1 VAKICRT
8 LRELGGSVKAGKQR
22 IGVFKRCIK
31 FCLEFIG
38 VLIAGT
44 TVLLLLA
51 AFRLSYGPVSLNFV
65 TPYIERGLS
74 ADDRSAVVTID
85 STLLTW
91 AGWERTLDIQ
101 LSGVHVKGPDGG
113 EQAFI
118 PNIVIGFSLKAL
130 LRGRFAPTGLEL
142 FKPRLTVIRHADG
155 SFGFGDTVIQA
166 AKGQTSAQQAQLRGE
181 LTAKAISKLVGPP
194 DQQGPLGYLASIS
207 MVNADLRFDDQ
218 RAGITLN
225 APESEIIFARD
236 GAGLGVSARLNLAI
250 GDHFTRI
257 QLAGGYNPAQKAL
270 DLEVRFNGFVP
281 AEIAGLAAELKP
293 LALARLPVSGK
304 VLGRLGLDGKI
315 GAVAVD
321 LKAAAGT
328 LTAPDLFDATVEVQS
343 AALKAHVDE
352 GFKSLVVEAF
362 TVDFNGPQ
370 IALSGKGTRD
380 GGRLKANL
388 EAGARHVT
396 SADLRRLWP
405 KNVAPNARAWVVE
418 NIEDGGVNKMR
429 LNTAL
434 SARED
439 AAGNITDVALDKL
452 EGGFDFAGLSIHY
465 LKPLSPVTNVTG
477 RAILSPSA
485 IDFEVSSG
493 RLGSLQVSD
502 AKFRTFDLDTGI
514 ELLDL
519 ELVAT
524 GPVAEVVGLLDHP
537 RLDLIKGLGIKPKD
551 IKGNAATRLVIKFPL
566 RKDLKFDHVDIAAA
580 SSLRSVALPGVALGN
595 DLTDG
600 DLVLHLDKRGMDV
613 KGTVKLGA
621 VPAQLE
627 WTENFSSGAAFISRY
642 VIKGTADEAARARFG
657 LDFLAPYVKGPVGA
671 DLLITKH
678 DAKRMTL
685 AGALN
690 LKDAGLSFADL
701 GWRKLPGV
709 SGFARLRLAIENDKA
724 KVLERLTIQAGDLK
738 TSGSITL
745 GPEGKSIAGFEFGR
759 LVYGG
764 NDLRVKG
771 QYRADGGVVLNIVG
785 AKGDIRYFLN
795 KSDDGKP
802 KLPLDITV
810 DLDTVRAAPGAVI
823 SKLKGRLVRD
833 TVDWQS
839 LAIDGLVGKGVPLT
853 LRIAREK
860 GVRKLRVMS
869 NDAGAA
875 LKAFDIIEHAQGGTL
890 NIEGQYD
897 YTKPGRPLT
906 GHFSIR
912 KFNLLKAPFMAKLL
926 SVASLT
932 GILDTLSGRGI
943 SFDRADMPF
952 VKTGDQLTF
961 KDARV
966 HGGAVGFTADGTLD
980 LTKDTMNL
988 SGTVVPAYT
997 LNSVF
1002 ADIPL
1007 IGRILV
1013 PEKGSGLFAATY
1025 AMRGPIANPD
1035 VTVNPL
1041 ATLTPGFLRN
1051 LFNIF
1056 DAPEKGKGNP
1066 KPKVPE
1072 KPVVITPTGPV
1083 GPVTPLPAN
1092 P

>member
-8 LRELGGSVKAGKQR
+8 LRELGGSVKAEKQR
-22 IGVFKRCIK
+22 IGVFKRCAK

-38 VLIAGT
+38 VLIAGA
-44 TVLLLLA
+44 TVLLVLA

-85 STLLTW
+85 GTVLTW
-91 AGWERTLDIQ
+91 AGWDRTLDIR
-101 LSGVHVKGPDGG
+101 LSGVHVKGPGGG

-118 PNIVIGFSLKAL
+118 PDIVIGFSLKAL
-130 LRGRFAPTGLEL
+130 LQGRFAPTELEL
-142 FKPRLTVIRHADG
+142 FKPRLTVIRRPDG
-155 SFGFGDTVIQA
+155 SFGFGDTVIKPAQ
-166 AKGQTSAQQAQLRGE
+166 GQTSAQQSQLRGE
-181 LTAKAISKLVGPP
+181 LTARAISKLVGPP
-194 DQQGPLGYLASIS
+194 DQEGPLGYLSSIS
-207 MVNADLRFDDQ
+207 MVKADLTFDDQ
-218 RAGITLN
+218 RAGIMLS
-225 APESEIIFARD
+225 APESEIVFSRD
-236 GAGLGVSARLNLAI
+236 GTGLGVSARVNLAI
-250 GDHFTRI
+250 GDHFTQF
-257 QLAGGYNPAQKAL
+257 QLAGGYNPAQNAL
-270 DLEVRFNGFVP
+270 DLEVLFNGFVP
-281 AEIAGLAAELKP
+281 AEIAGFSAALKP

-304 VLGRLGLDGKI
+304 VLGRVGLDGKI
-315 GAVAVD
+315 GALAVD

-328 LTAPDLFDATVEVQS
+328 LTAPDLFDATVEVRS

-352 GFKSLVVEAF
+352 GFKSLVIEAF

-370 IALSGKGTRD
+370 IAVSGKGMRKD
-380 GGRLKANL
+380 GRFKVNL
-388 EAGARHVT
+388 EAGAQHVT

-405 KNVAPNARAWVVE
+405 KIVAPNARDWVTE
-418 NIEDGGVNKMR
+418 NIEQGGVNKMR
-429 LNTAL
+429 LTAAL
-434 SARED
+434 SGGED
-439 AAGNITDVALDKL
+439 GNGNITEVALNKL

-465 LKPLSPVTNVTG
+465 LKPLPPVMGVTG
-477 RAILSPSA
+477 RAVLSPSA

-493 RLGSLQVSD
+493 RLGTLRVSD

-524 GPVAEVVGLLDHP
+524 GPVGEVVGLLDHP
-537 RLDLIKGLGIKPKD
+537 RLDLIKGLGIKSRD
-551 IKGNAATRLVIKFPL
+551 IKGNAATRLVMKFPL

-580 SSLRSVALPGVALGN
+580 SNLRGVALPGVALGN

-642 VIKGTADEAARARFG
+642 VIKGTADDAARARFG
-657 LDFLAPYVKGPVGA
+657 LDFLAPYIKGPVGA

-690 LKDAGLSFADL
+690 LKGAGLSFADL

-724 KVLERLTIQAGDLK
+724 KAIERLTIQAADLK
-738 TSGSITL
+738 AVGSIGL
-745 GPEGKSIAGFEFGR
+745 GPEGKSIAGFEFGT
-759 LVYGG
+759 LIYGG

-771 QYRADGGVVLNIVG
+771 HYRADGGVALNIVG

-795 KSDDGKP
+795 KRDDGKA
-802 KLPLDITV
+802 KQPLDIRV
-810 DLDTVRAAPGAVI
+810 DLETVRAAPDGVI
-823 SKLKGRLVRD
+823 SKVKGRLVRD
-833 TVDWQS
+833 SVDWQS
-839 LAIDGLVGKGVPLT
+839 LAVDGLVGKGAPLSM
-853 LRIAREK
+853 RIAREK
-860 GVRKLRVMS
+860 GVRKLRITS
-869 NDAGAA
+869 DDAGAA
-875 LKAFDIIEHAQGGTL
+875 LKAFDIIEHAQGGAL

-897 YTKPGRPLT
+897 DTKPGRPLT

-926 SVASLT
+926 GVASLT
-932 GILDTLSGRGI
+932 GILDMLSGRGI

-988 SGTVVPAYT
+988 SGTVVPAYI

-1007 IGRILV
+1007 IGKILV

-1051 LFNIF
+1051 LFDIF
-1056 DAPEKGKGNP
+1056 DAPEKGKEQP
-1066 KPKVPE
+1066 KPKASE
-1072 KPVVITPTGPV
+1072 KPVVITPSGPV
-1083 GPVTPLPAN
+1083 GPVTPLPAQK
-1092 P
+1092 

>member
-1 VAKICRT
+1 
-8 LRELGGSVKAGKQR
+8 
-22 IGVFKRCIK
+22 VFKRCTK

-38 VLIAGT
+38 VLIAGV
-44 TVLLLLA
+44 TVLLVLA

-85 STLLTW
+85 GTVLTW
-91 AGWERTLDIQ
+91 GGWDRTLDIR
-101 LSGVHVKGPDGG
+101 LSGVHVKGSDGG

-118 PNIVIGFSLKAL
+118 PDIVIGFSLKAL
-130 LRGRFAPTGLEL
+130 LRGRFAPTELEL
-142 FKPRLTVIRHADG
+142 FKPRLTVIRRADG
-155 SFGFGDTVIQA
+155 SFGFGDTVINPAQDS
-166 AKGQTSAQQAQLRGE
+166 TSAEQSQLHGE

-194 DQQGPLGYLASIS
+194 DQQGPLGYLSSIS
-207 MVNADLRFDDQ
+207 MVKADLTFDDQ
-218 RAGITLN
+218 RAGVMLS

-236 GAGLGVSARLNLAI
+236 GVGLGVSARLNLAV

-257 QLAGGYNPAQKAL
+257 ELAGGYNPAENAL
-270 DLEVRFNGFVP
+270 DLEARLNGLVP

-293 LALARLPVSGK
+293 LALARLPISGK
-304 VLGRLGLDGKI
+304 VLARLALDGKI
-315 GAVAVD
+315 GALSVD
-321 LKAAAGT
+321 LTAAAGT
-328 LTAPDLFDATVEVQS
+328 LNAPDLFDATVEVRS
-343 AALKAHVDE
+343 AALKARVDE
-352 GFKSLVVEAF
+352 GFNAFVVEAF
-362 TVDFNGPQ
+362 TVDFNGPK

-405 KNVAPNARAWVVE
+405 KGVAPNARAWVTE
-418 NIEDGGVNKMR
+418 NIEQGGVNEMR
-429 LNTAL
+429 LNAAL
-434 SARED
+434 SGRED
-439 AAGNITDVALDKL
+439 AAGNVTDLALDKL

-465 LKPLSPVTNVTG
+465 LKPLPPVTGVTG
-477 RAILSPSA
+477 RAIFSPSA
-485 IDFEVSSG
+485 IDFEVASG
-493 RLGSLQVSD
+493 RLKSLRVSD
-502 AKFRTFDLDTGI
+502 AKFRTFDLDTEI

-537 RLDLIKGLGIKPKD
+537 RLDLIKGLGIKSKN
-551 IKGNAATRLVIKFPL
+551 IKGNAATRLVMKFPL
-566 RKDLKFDHVDIAAA
+566 RKDLKFDHVDIGAA
-580 SSLRSVALPGVALGN
+580 SSLRGVVLPGVALGN

-600 DLVLHLDKRGMDV
+600 DMVLHLDKRGMDV
-613 KGTVKLGA
+613 KGTAKLGA
-621 VPAQLE
+621 VPTQLE
-627 WTENFSSGAAFISRY
+627 WTENFNAGAAFISRY
-642 VIKGTADEAARARFG
+642 VIKGIADDAARARFG
-657 LDFLAPYVKGPVGA
+657 LDFLAPYVKGPVDA

-690 LKDAGLSFADL
+690 LKGAGLSFADL

-709 SGFARLRLAIENDKA
+709 SGLARLRLAIENDKA
-724 KVLERLTIQAGDLK
+724 KALERLTIQAGDLK
-738 TSGSITL
+738 AAGSITL
-745 GPEGKSIAGFEFGR
+745 GPEGKSIAGFEFGS

-771 QYRADGGVVLNIVG
+771 HYRADGGAVLNIVG
-785 AKGDIRYFLN
+785 TKGDIRYFLN
-795 KSDDGKP
+795 KRDDGKA

-810 DLDTVRAAPGAVI
+810 NLGTVRAAPDAVI
-823 SKLKGRLVRD
+823 SKLRGRLQRNM
-833 TVDWQS
+833 VDWQS
-839 LAIDGLVGKGVPLT
+839 LAVDGLVGKGVPLSM
-853 LRIAREK
+853 RIAREK
-860 GVRKLRVMS
+860 GVRKLRIMS

-875 LKAFDIIEHAQGGTL
+875 LKAFDILEHARGGQL

-897 YTKPGRPLT
+897 DTKPGRPLT

-912 KFNLLKAPFMAKLL
+912 KFSLLKAPFMAKLL

-932 GILDTLSGRGI
+932 GILDSLSGRGI
-943 SFDRADMPF
+943 SFARADMPF
-952 VKTGDQLTF
+952 VKTGDLLTF

-966 HGGAVGFTADGTLD
+966 HGGAVGFTADGALD
-980 LTKDTMNL
+980 LNKDTMNL
-988 SGTVVPAYT
+988 AGTVVPAYT

-1007 IGRILV
+1007 IGRLLV

-1025 AMRGPIANPD
+1025 SMRGPIENPN

-1041 ATLTPGFLRN
+1041 ATLTPGFLRE

-1056 DAPEKGKGNP
+1056 DAPEKGKGKP
-1066 KPKVPE
+1066 KPQAPE
-1072 KPVVITPTGPV
+1072 KPVVITPSGPV
-1083 GPVTPLPAN
+1083 GLVTPMPAQK
-1092 P
+1092 